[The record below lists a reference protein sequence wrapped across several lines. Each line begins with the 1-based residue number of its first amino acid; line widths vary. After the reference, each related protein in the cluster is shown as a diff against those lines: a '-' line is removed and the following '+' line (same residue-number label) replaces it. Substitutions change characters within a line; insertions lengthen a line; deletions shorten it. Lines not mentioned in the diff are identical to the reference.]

1 MVSVLYVDDEPDLLE
16 IGRAYLEKYGGFSV
30 STINSAAGALE
41 LLTTNQ
47 YDAIV
52 SDYMMPGIDG
62 LEFLKQV
69 RTLHGQVPF
78 ILFTGRGR
86 EEVVILALNLGAD
99 FYLQKGGDPASMY
112 TELAHNVR
120 QAVQRRYAELSL
132 LESERRYREVVETQ
146 TEFISR
152 FRPDGIHVFAN
163 QAYCRHF
170 GKRREE
176 IVGHRFV
183 PDIPEEEKDLVRLHF
198 ESFTPD
204 HPDSSIEHRV
214 IMPDGSIRWHWWNDH
229 AIFDDA
235 GRVVEFQSIGKDIT
249 DRKQA
254 EEDLKRSE
262 NLYRT
267 VFTTTGAA
275 TIIVA
280 PDTTILHA
288 NLGWERITGVPLK
301 EQENRMSW
309 TVFFDREDA
318 DRMVRFH
325 HDRRRDPSLAPDVYE
340 SRLIDVHKNVHS
352 CYVHVQMIPGTK
364 NSVAS
369 LVDIS
374 EEKKNERALRESEE
388 RFRVLVENLPDTVA
402 ILDYDL
408 KIHYGNQAAY
418 RMLGIN
424 PPDSGEFLDMGRIL
438 PPESLKKAKENLEMM
453 RDQSHALL
461 AEYRVETAQGEERWI
476 ESIGINVP
484 WEGTKMI
491 LVSNRDITDRKRV
504 EETLQR
510 ANRNYSLVT
519 SITRHEINNQLT
531 VLMSY
536 CSFLEKREKDPMLNE
551 YCRRASAAAQHIS
564 DIIQFSKDYETI
576 GAAAPVW
583 QEVRA
588 LVRKA
593 IKRAPPGQ
601 IVVESTIPAGVEFFA
616 DPLAVKVFYNL
627 MEYSTQSGGKMTA
640 VRISLEDR
648 NSGKVLVW
656 AENGRGVPAGEK
668 EKIFERGF
676 GENTNLGLALSR
688 EILSVTGITIR
699 ETGDAGTGARFEI
712 VVPEQMWRSTP
723 AGR

>member
-564 DIIQFSKDYETI
+564 DILQFSKDYETI